1 MNTMK
6 LNAFLSAAA
15 VAVAAVGTGCM
26 PDSELAV
33 RERTT
38 QRLRA
43 EARAKVRDVAHY
55 DDYRERLLVAIQA
68 NTTIEDRTSLAD
80 ELCACG
86 FDILESEE
94 GTLRLLMDSSASPE
108 LDAVTISRLARV
120 AGVLRRRLPDHELS
134 VESGDITKAV
144 RAVRALNEKAGV
156 PGSAL
161 RAAIGPTS
169 GLVVEVRPTRM
180 ESLQE
185 VLAATME

>member
-6 LNAFLSAAA
+6 RSVLLSAAA

-26 PDSELAV
+26 PDRELAI

-43 EARAKVRDVAHY
+43 EVRAKVRDVAHCH
-55 DDYRERLLVAIQA
+55 DYRKRLLVAIQA

-80 ELCACG
+80 ELCASG
-86 FDILESEE
+86 FEILEGEE
-94 GTLRLLMDSSASPE
+94 GTLRLLLDPSASRGP
-108 LDAVTISRLARV
+108 DAVTVSRLARV
-120 AGVLRRRLPDHELS
+120 AGILRRRLPDHELS

-161 RAAIGPTS
+161 RAAIGRTP